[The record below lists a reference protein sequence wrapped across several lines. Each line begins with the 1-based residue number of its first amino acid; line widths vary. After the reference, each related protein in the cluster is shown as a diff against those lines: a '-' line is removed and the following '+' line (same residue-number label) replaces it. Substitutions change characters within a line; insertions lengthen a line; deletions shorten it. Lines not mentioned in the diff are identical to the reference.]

1 MICTMQNATNSMMD
15 YMIATVTS
23 GGRGMS
29 KIGTWVI
36 DTLEEEE
43 KEEIREVVEN
53 WEKEN

>member
-1 MICTMQNATNSMMD
+1 MMGCT
-15 YMIATVTS
+15 IATATS

-29 KIGTWVI
+29 KVGAWVI
-36 DTLEEEE
+36 DTLEDEE

>member
-1 MICTMQNATNSMMD
+1 MICTMQNATNSMMG